1 MDIAYYKVTLP
12 SYLGSNIYECPISY
26 LLKKYNYEQVIP
38 TPFKCEKNK
47 YIVAFPSIISNELV
61 TTLTADEDCKIEI
74 VKTKHENITETFD
87 NTYVIQIHKRIGRN
101 HTTEYL
107 LANQI

>member
-1 MDIAYYKVTLP
+1 MNIEYYKVTLP

-47 YIVAFPSIISNELV
+47 YIVAFPSNTYNELV
-61 TTLTADEDCKIEI
+61 NTLITDEDCKIEI
-74 VKTKHENITETFD
+74 VKIKYENITENFD
-87 NTYVIQIHKRIGRN
+87 DMYVIQRHKRIGRN
-101 HTTEYL
+101 YSTEYL
-107 LANQI
+107 LTNQI